1 MMYALAFVA
10 SFAFVFL
17 KAFQQLS
24 VVHHRTW
31 WIIPTSMAMAACEVY
46 VVANV
51 ARVGWGWIVLAVG
64 LGSGLGCLAAM
75 FIHRRIR

>member
-1 MMYALAFVA
+1 MYALAFVS

-24 VVHHRTW
+24 VVHHRTG

-75 FIHRRIR
+75 SIHRRIR